1 MSQFTDPEHAHSA
14 LITIDVQCDTL
25 DGEAF
30 EIPGTS
36 AILPRI
42 GRLAAVFRSRVAP
55 IVHVVRL
62 YLPDDSNVDPCRREL
77 VHQGVRRVL
86 TRSSGSQ
93 IAPRLLPASS
103 HELDAD
109 MLLRG
114 GVQEV
119 GPNE

>member
-14 LITIDVQCDTL
+14 LITIDVQC
-25 DGEAF
+25 
-30 EIPGTS
+30 
-36 AILPRI
+36 PRI

-86 TRSSGSQ
+86 TERTNRAAKQLYSSLGGFEPPDETVMFSF
-93 IAPRLLPASS
+93 LLDEA
-103 HELDAD
+103 
-109 MLLRG
+109 
-114 GVQEV
+114 
-119 GPNE
+119 

>member
-14 LITIDVQCDTL
+14 LITIDVQCDPL

-86 TRSSGSQ
+86 TERTNRAAKQLYSSLGGFEPPDETVMFSF
-93 IAPRLLPASS
+93 LLDEA
-103 HELDAD
+103 
-109 MLLRG
+109 
-114 GVQEV
+114 
-119 GPNE
+119 